1 MGLGI
6 NGNVRYRWRLIMRV
20 VGETELKGSMG
31 TLPQAGVWPSDWNT
45 PPHGGIE
52 IELYS
57 YFTLEA

>member
-1 MGLGI
+1 
-6 NGNVRYRWRLIMRV
+6 MRV